1 MLFSLSEASGAS
13 GSESAAAELALSLL
27 RGYCPDAEIK
37 SGNVIGFFGE
47 RSDDKP
53 LLVLD
58 AHIDQIGFVVTDI
71 TDEGFIKFDKLGG
84 IDRRLL
90 PAQPVIIHGKN
101 DIPGVIC
108 SVPPHLSDGSE
119 VLKFEDAAIDAG
131 MSREELTGVAAILL
145 ALDKLRGEKLRYN
158 VAVNF
163 STQEELGERGAK
175 IGAYTLD
182 ADIALAVDVSFAMA
196 QGENE
201 KKCGFLGKGPMIG
214 VSPSLSRDVTN
225 ELMRAAESSSIPYQT
240 EVMNGLTSTNADRYS
255 VSRGGAETCTVS
267 IPLRNMHTPVEVI
280 DLDDVRLTADLI
292 AAYIKEVQ

>member
-1 MLFSLSEASGAS
+1 M
-13 GSESAAAELALSLL
+13 
-27 RGYCPDAEIK
+27 
-37 SGNVIGFFGE
+37 
-47 RSDDKP
+47 
-53 LLVLD
+53 
-58 AHIDQIGFVVTDI
+58 
-71 TDEGFIKFDKLGG
+71 
-84 IDRRLL
+84 
-90 PAQPVIIHGKN
+90 
-101 DIPGVIC
+101 
-108 SVPPHLSDGSE
+108 
-119 VLKFEDAAIDAG
+119 
-131 MSREELTGVAAILL
+131 
-145 ALDKLRGEKLRYN
+145 
-158 VAVNF
+158 NF